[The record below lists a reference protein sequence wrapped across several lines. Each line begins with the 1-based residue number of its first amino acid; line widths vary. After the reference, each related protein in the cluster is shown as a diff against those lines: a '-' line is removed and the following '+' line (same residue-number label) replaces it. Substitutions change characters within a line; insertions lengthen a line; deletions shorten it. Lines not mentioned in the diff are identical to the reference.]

1 MPEST
6 QSLRAL
12 LQRTLHEEIPLSR
25 VIGIRVAEVTP
36 DSVTLAAPLDANIN
50 HKCTVFGGSLYSV
63 AVLTGWGL
71 IYTRLQALALDAHI
85 VIHDSSI
92 KYNRP
97 VSADFTACCRIDTD
111 KAFARFLEAYR
122 RRGRARITLKVT
134 IPDARGEP
142 AVVFLGRYVIHTRS

>member
-1 MPEST
+1 MTEPEHD
-6 QSLRAL
+6 LRAL
-12 LQRTLHEEIPLSR
+12 LQQTLHEEIPLSR
-25 VIGIRVAEVTP
+25 LIGIEVREVTP
-36 DSVTLAAPLDANIN
+36 TSVTLAAPLDANIN

-71 IYTRLQALALDAHI
+71 VFTRLQALGLDAHI

-97 VSADFTACCRIDTD
+97 VSADFTACCRIETD
-111 KAFARFLEAYR
+111 KAFARFIEAFR

-134 IPDARGEP
+134 IPDARGDA
-142 AVVFLGRYVIHTRS
+142 AVVFLGRYVIHNR